1 MTVVEVTLKVPP
13 PHNSGQGREGEGR
26 LVMRGPL
33 TRAAVSLSSQ
43 PAPQDPHQFPRLR
56 WLCKYGVP
64 RPADCLH
71 NLVCPA
77 VTRSHTGDP
86 LARLLQGISPVPGG
100 RPQPSS
106 PHTQWEGGPVVIMH
120 QSTTSITEW
129 YFAGGGSHQ
138 QPSAMSASH

>member
-1 MTVVEVTLKVPP
+1 MTLKVPP

-86 LARLLQGISPVPGG
+86 LARLLQGISPGSGAGRQAPAILTPHSVGG
-100 RPQPSS
+100 RACSYHAS
-106 PHTQWEGGPVVIMH
+106 IHH
-120 QSTTSITEW
+120 Q
-129 YFAGGGSHQ
+129 YY
-138 QPSAMSASH
+138 